1 MAVKNKV
8 LDVIV
13 LMYMYFICEHV
24 AHVHVSNLIGRKDP
38 SYKSGV
44 FYVIEMI
51 MNLTE
56 LFV

>member
-1 MAVKNKV
+1 VKNKV